1 MEKVVKLVHAI
12 LKESLKT
19 IACSFKG
26 KIKTRQG
33 ELREERLLLNTR
45 NKFLKTI
52 LVEYGVAS
60 IAKRQ

>member
-1 MEKVVKLVHAI
+1 MHAI
-12 LKESLKT
+12 LKESHKT

-26 KIKTRQG
+26 KIKTHQG
-33 ELREERLLLNTR
+33 ELREERHLLNTR

-52 LVEYGVAS
+52 LVENGVAS